1 MKPEQQLQNQ
11 ICDFLRIQYPNV
23 LFMVSA
29 SGFNTDNR
37 KGKQLARMQNPS
49 KGWPDLFIA
58 KVKLGFLETE
68 SSDTKTYSGLFIEL
82 KPEGT
87 VIYNKDGSLRK
98 NEHLQEQ
105 DKVHSMLHAR
115 GYKACFSI
123 GFDATKKL
131 IDWYL
136 A

>member
-1 MKPEQQLQNQ
+1 MKPEQKLQNQ
-11 ICDFLRIQYPNV
+11 ICDYLRAQFPNV

-58 KVKLGFLETE
+58 QRG
-68 SSDTKTYSGLFIEL
+68 SGICSGLFIEL
-82 KPEGT
+82 KTEGT
-87 VIYNKDGSLRK
+87 IIYNKDGSLRK

-105 DKVHSMLHAR
+105 DKVHKMLHAC

-123 GFDATKKL
+123 GFEDTKKL
-131 IDWYL
+131 IDEYL
-136 A
+136 Q